1 MRKFACALAAAAS
14 LLSACSEKSDS
25 DTAAAPQATAPAY
38 EKFVFSYRAGELKDG
53 CSAESPMVC
62 AMESMAKCTIDPG
75 RADCDRSKMPDFV
88 FMNDESLQR
97 PTEMSFRV
105 YKLKPLNDGSVEA
118 YTESTCNGNWF
129 GLCQGN
135 VIYVLSPNGNDW
147 KVKDVY
153 ALAAPAPQAEK

>member
-1 MRKFACALAAAAS
+1 
-14 LLSACSEKSDS
+14 
-25 DTAAAPQATAPAY
+25 
-38 EKFVFSYRAGELKDG
+38 
-53 CSAESPMVC
+53 
-62 AMESMAKCTIDPG
+62 MESMAKCTIDPG